1 MLNSEEKNN
10 YFNFLKEGTIK
21 DIKNFIES
29 KSNKE
34 EYLFQGIRNLPILSH
49 NKETVLDVIYNRN
62 DNDMLKMIIGI
73 YSNYNQSWSINN
85 NNSLLK
91 RAIEDNKKE
100 LINYLTQDL
109 SVGLTPQESYDFF
122 KKSDIDTLSMLIE
135 EDILYRDMFSLS
147 SLIIN
152 PEYNMYFKLTY
163 EKNFNEK
170 IMDNLKFV
178 TEYFLNDTHQ
188 ILLNIYK
195 KGNPQNSPLINLF
208 KSIYEDE
215 NILFRSGK
223 SGDGLLKY
231 MIEYNEFAL
240 IESLIK
246 NNELMLD
253 IRTIDK
259 KTLWDVF
266 KEVDLEIKGLDFYVP
281 DELKNY
287 VEQMKRID
295 EKFMIEDAMGSGD
308 IATIRNKKRI

>member
-73 YSNYNQSWSINN
+73 YSDYNQSWSINN

-109 SVGLTPQESYDFF
+109 SVGLTPQESYEFF
-122 KKSDIDTLSMLIE
+122 KKSDTDTISMLIE

-287 VEQMKRID
+287 VEQMKRIN
-295 EKFMIEDAMGSGD
+295 EKFIIEDAMES
-308 IATIRNKKRI
+308 RNIPELKQKKRI